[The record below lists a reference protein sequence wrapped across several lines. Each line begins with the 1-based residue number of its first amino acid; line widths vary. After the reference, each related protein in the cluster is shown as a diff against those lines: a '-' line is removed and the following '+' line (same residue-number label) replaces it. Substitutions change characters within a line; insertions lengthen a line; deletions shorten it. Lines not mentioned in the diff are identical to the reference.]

1 MSKNV
6 ESAIIGVSNNIAC
19 MITANQKRVPEARK
33 MKPQGATRVHY
44 KVKIVHILY
53 LMAISNPQLAIVDG
67 NSNSL
72 STKKKE
78 ASSSK
83 SLIKEKRQASKGD
96 NNQMSLKSKL

>member
-53 LMAISNPQLAIVDG
+53 LMAISNPSLQLLMGIRIHCQ
-67 NSNSL
+67 L
-72 STKKKE
+72 RKK
-78 ASSSK
+78 
-83 SLIKEKRQASKGD
+83 RHPH
-96 NNQMSLKSKL
+96 LKV

>member
-1 MSKNV
+1 MLNQPSISSV
-6 ESAIIGVSNNIAC
+6 SVIIILHAWIYV
-19 MITANQKRVPEARK
+19 ANQQRVPEARK

-53 LMAISNPQLAIVDG
+53 LMAISNPQLAIDG

>member
-6 ESAIIGVSNNIAC
+6 ESAIDIIGVSNNNIAC
-19 MITANQKRVPEARK
+19 MIICSQSTESTEARK

-53 LMAISNPQLAIVDG
+53 LMAISNPQLAIDG

-72 STKKKE
+72 STKKKRGI
-78 ASSSK
+78 
-83 SLIKEKRQASKGD
+83 LI
-96 NNQMSLKSKL
+96 